1 MTGRRKREGREGMGR
16 SGRAFEDPLG
26 RLWVNEV
33 QGLENLAK

>member
-16 SGRAFEDPLG
+16 SGRDFEDPLG